1 MVEHAIHAV
10 GHAVHAVEYA
20 IHTIRLAV
28 HAIRHAIHAISNAIH
43 RMDRMPDRMPIRM
56 AMRMAKPV
64 ALMGTEEKSRT
75 EGTLPSAL
83 ATARHDHV
91 VKGATGHAIRHA
103 IHAVGYAVL
112 PHAPHAGPHGDSHGD
127 EHDQAS
133 CPHRNR
139 REQKGHYPALWL
151 SWSSFERP
159 TRKNFKCSSYV
170 NKNAIESSTSSA
182 NAETAS
188 MTDASNLDV
197 GG

>member
-103 IHAVGYAVL
+103 IHAVGHAATGHAIRHAIHAVGYAVL
-112 PHAPHAGPHGDSHGD
+112 PHAQHAGPHGDSHGD
-127 EHDQAS
+127 AHGQAS
-133 CPHRNR
+133 CPHGNR
-139 REQKGHYPALWL
+139 REENSIQKGHYPALWL

-170 NKNAIESSTSSA
+170 NKNAVTR
-182 NAETAS
+182 
-188 MTDASNLDV
+188 
-197 GG
+197 